1 MYMLKCTLMSTGIR
15 SEYAKSRYGIFFS
28 FTSLHAGDCQRVKVR
43 VRAAE
48 REGGKVRKGR
58 G

>member
-28 FTSLHAGDCQRVKVR
+28 FTSLHAGGCQRARFESEQQK
-43 VRAAE
+43 E
-48 REGGKVRKGR
+48 KEGR
-58 G
+58 